1 MVLYCYLPLP
11 LCIIIQLGVIKAD
24 VIKHVL
30 ILDKRLVLAYNKEH
44 RKIPLE
50 NSLPTLFNSNTM
62 TRVTIKVIFFNGNSI
77 SFKISLMDL
86 RYYYCSCSQTSF
98 HFISSEHDEYELC
111 KIIDFHWKYE
121 SQKLIDFF
129 ISKVKLFLEFETF
142 ILQKV

>member
-30 ILDKRLVLAYNKEH
+30 ILDKRLVQAYNKE
-44 RKIPLE
+44 RKKNSLE
-50 NSLPTLFNSNTM
+50 NSLQTLFYSNTM

-111 KIIDFHWKYE
+111 KIIDFHWKCE
-121 SQKLIDFF
+121 SEKLWDFLL
-129 ISKVKLFLEFETF
+129 SNVNLFSYLETF
-142 ILQKV
+142 VL